1 MRHNGDSSRHHFK
14 RNVLSRTARL
24 LELVI
29 AVRRTPRFTVET
41 MATEFGVSRRTM
53 LRDLRALSDM
63 GVPLMAT
70 PGPHGGYALMTEQRM
85 LPLTLTVDEALGMVL
100 SYEALLQYA
109 ESPFAAQSLSA
120 ITKLRNAIPHDIVQR
135 LDELHRHVAIV
146 EPVRG
151 YHAPLLAD
159 ILQAV
164 LDGVHLRIVYESRSA
179 SRDRVIFPHGL
190 YAAEGFWYCVCH
202 DNRRNMTVSLRA
214 DRFRSLERVH
224 GLPAAQ
230 PISLR
235 EWLRTRHSDAPDLLP
250 LRARMTRQAARSF
263 QIASLFG
270 EAALGENAGLLEAS
284 IPASEIEWYAT
295 QLLSLGAELMV
306 ESPPQLIAVMQRRA
320 AEVAALYPP
329 SSASIPPET
338 TQAAK
343 R

>member
-1 MRHNGDSSRHHFK
+1 MVTVHGTIPEGTF
-14 RNVLSRTARL
+14 LSRTARL
-24 LELVI
+24 LELMI
-29 AVRRTPRFTVET
+29 AVRRTPRFTVEA

-53 LRDLRALSDM
+53 LRDLRALLDM

-70 PGPHGGYALMTEQRM
+70 PGPHGGYALISEQRM
-85 LPLTLTVDEALGMVL
+85 LPLSLTVDEALGMVL
-100 SYEALLQYA
+100 SYEALLHYA

-135 LDELHRHVAIV
+135 LDQLHRHVAIV
-146 EPVRG
+146 EPVRA
-151 YHAPLLAD
+151 YHAPLLAE
-159 ILQAV
+159 ILQAA

-179 SRDRVIFPHGL
+179 IRERVIFPHGI

-202 DNRRNMTVSLRA
+202 DSRRDTTVSLRS
-214 DRFRSLERVH
+214 DRFRSLERVP
-224 GLPAAQ
+224 GLPAAR

-250 LRARMTRQAARSF
+250 LRARLTRQAARSF

-270 EAALGENAGLLEAS
+270 EAALGDNAELLEAS

-295 QLLSLGAELMV
+295 QLLSLGAELV
-306 ESPPQLIAVMQRRA
+306 GESPPQLIAVMRRRA
-320 AEVAALYPP
+320 AEVVALYPC
-329 SSASIPPET
+329 SSGSIPPGSN
-338 TQAAK
+338 QAAE

>member
-1 MRHNGDSSRHHFK
+1 MVTVHDTITEGTS
-14 RNVLSRTARL
+14 LSRTARL
-24 LELVI
+24 LELMI
-29 AVRRTPRFTVET
+29 AVRRTPRFTVEA
-41 MATEFGVSRRTM
+41 MASEFGVSRRTM
-53 LRDLRALSDM
+53 LRDLRALLDT
-63 GVPLMAT
+63 GVPLVAT
-70 PGPHGGYALMTEQRM
+70 PGPHGGYALIAEQRM
-85 LPLTLTVDEALGMVL
+85 LPLSLTVDEALGMVL

-120 ITKLRNAIPHDIVQR
+120 ITKLRNAIPRDTVQR

-146 EPVRG
+146 EPVRA
-151 YHAPLLAD
+151 YHAPLLAE
-159 ILQAV
+159 ILQAA

-179 SRDRVIFPHGL
+179 TRERVIFPHGL

-202 DNRRNMTVSLRA
+202 DSRRDTTVSLRA
-214 DRFRSLERVH
+214 DRFRSLERVP

-250 LRARMTRQAARSF
+250 LRARLSRQAAQSF

-270 EAALGENAGLLEAS
+270 EGAPGDNGESLEAS

-295 QLLSLGAELMV
+295 QLLALGAELV
-306 ESPPQLIAVMQRRA
+306 IESPPQLIAVMRRRA
-320 AEVAALYPP
+320 AEVVALYSHPSDSMPP
-329 SSASIPPET
+329 PT
-338 TQAAK
+338 TQAAE

>member
-1 MRHNGDSSRHHFK
+1 MVTGHVTIVGGTS
-14 RNVLSRTARL
+14 LSRTARL
-24 LELVI
+24 LELMI
-29 AVRRTPRFTVET
+29 AVRRTPRFTVEA
-41 MATEFGVSRRTM
+41 MAAEFGVSRRTM
-53 LRDLRALSDM
+53 LRDLRALSEM

-70 PGPHGGYALMTEQRM
+70 PGPHGGYALIAEQRM
-85 LPLTLTVDEALGMVL
+85 LPLTLTVNEALGMVL

-120 ITKLRNAIPHDIVQR
+120 ITKLRNAIPCDIVQR

-146 EPVRG
+146 EPVRA

-159 ILQAV
+159 ILQAA

-179 SRDRVIFPHGL
+179 TRERVIFPHGI

-202 DNRRNMTVSLRA
+202 DSRRDTTISLRA
-214 DRFRSLERVH
+214 DRFRSLERVP
-224 GLPAAQ
+224 GLPAAV

-250 LRARMTRQAARSF
+250 LRARLTRQAARSF

-270 EAALGENAGLLEAS
+270 EAALGDNAESLEAS

-295 QLLSLGAELMV
+295 QFLSLGAELVV
-306 ESPPQLIAVMQRRA
+306 ESPPQLIAVIRRRA
-320 AEVAALYPP
+320 AEVVALYAR
-329 SSASIPPET
+329 SSGSIPPPT
-338 TQAAK
+338 TPEAE
-343 R
+343 